1 MVVPGFEGGLLPLLP
16 PVEVLPPL
24 HPEIEIA
31 ATAHKRTSSLIPFH
45 RRRGTNPQKSRA
57 ANAVPEG
64 NNHFSNR
71 AEVPAAIVE
80 TVRVVDTGEPAATW
94 P

>member
-1 MVVPGFEGGLLPLLP
+1 VVVPEFEVELLPLLP
-16 PVEVLPPL
+16 PVEVFPPL
-24 HPEIEIA
+24 HPVIEIA
-31 ATAHKRTSSLIPFH
+31 ATAPRRTSSLVPFH

-80 TVRVVDTGEPAATW
+80 TVRVVDKGEPAATL

>member
-1 MVVPGFEGGLLPLLP
+1 VVVPEFEVELLP
-16 PVEVLPPL
+16 PVEALPPLL

-31 ATAHKRTSSLIPFH
+31 AIAPRSTSSLVPFH

-71 AEVPAAIVE
+71 AEVPAAVVE